1 MLEKLASWKGLRIYL
16 KLIQKKLQHFARGVT
31 TASWRQPWEALITI
45 HKTSQQVPDYPDR
58 TYKSKLLKVGREDS
72 NTAKKMLY
80 NKGVLNPD
88 MEQLLPWL
96 QTQSRWKLLIARNL
110 YKFGRKVIE
119 GASTDAVPSTFLTTL
134 DKNPKGV
141 S

>member
-1 MLEKLASWKGLRIYL
+1 M
-16 KLIQKKLQHFARGVT
+16 
-31 TASWRQPWEALITI
+31 
-45 HKTSQQVPDYPDR
+45 PDYPDR

-96 QTQSRWKLLIARNL
+96 QTQSRWKLLIARKL
-110 YKFGRKVIE
+110 DKFGRKVIE
-119 GASTDAVPSTFLTTL
+119 GASTDAVPSTFLATL
-134 DKNPKGV
+134 GKTPKGV